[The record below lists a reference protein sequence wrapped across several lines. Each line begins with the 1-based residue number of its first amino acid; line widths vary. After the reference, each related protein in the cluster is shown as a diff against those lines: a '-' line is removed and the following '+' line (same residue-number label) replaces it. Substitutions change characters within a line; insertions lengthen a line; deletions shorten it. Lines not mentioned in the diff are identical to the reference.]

1 MTTTINWD
9 RSMLDR
15 FSSKV
20 ERLLREGCDRN
31 ETFVFDGNTF
41 VIAYA
46 IYLIEYLEERIK

>member
-1 MTTTINWD
+1 MTTINWD